1 MKNKISSITQVDSIL
16 LKTLNSENVSFK
28 ITFFGDLNELIDI
41 FSLYNLT
48 INTESNKCYLTYGS
62 I

>member
-1 MKNKISSITQVDSIL
+1 MSIDLIKAPKL
-16 LKTLNSENVSFK
+16 EFK